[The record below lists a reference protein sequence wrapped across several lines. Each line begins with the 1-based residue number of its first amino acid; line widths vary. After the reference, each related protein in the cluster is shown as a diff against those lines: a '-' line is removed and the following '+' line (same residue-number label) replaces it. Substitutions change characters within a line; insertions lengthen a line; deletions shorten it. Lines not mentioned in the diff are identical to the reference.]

1 MLNFIVS
8 KSFKTN
14 SPVGRYIYPR
24 YLLLKLAKLLINRYF
39 VFKYLL
45 LNSLGK
51 NIIENLSYM
60 IDPMLQYTRDSGYVE
75 VSRSLK
81 SVQAEDRLAADSLD
95 PRDVPRLRPP
105 RVRAI
110 EKI

>member
-1 MLNFIVS
+1 
-8 KSFKTN
+8 
-14 SPVGRYIYPR
+14 
-24 YLLLKLAKLLINRYF
+24 
-39 VFKYLL
+39 
-45 LNSLGK
+45 
-51 NIIENLSYM
+51 M